1 MIFYSNWRSLAA
13 YRVRVALALKDVPHT
28 VQAIDML
35 GGEHLKPEFRAVNPQ
50 AVLPAL
56 KLDDG
61 RVLFQSMAIVE
72 YIDEIVPTPP
82 LLPTDAAGRARVRGL
97 ALIHAADTH
106 PLLVPKVRNH
116 LTKDQG
122 LSEEALQKWL
132 ARALHSGLEAI
143 EAQLAAS
150 KDTGLY
156 CHGNQVTLADICL
169 ASHLLAFMFF
179 KLDASAYPTAVA
191 SNERLQALP
200 AFAAAHPLKQPGAPA

>member
-13 YRVRVALALKDVPHT
+13 YRVRVALALKNIPHE
-28 VQAIDML
+28 VHAIDML

-56 KLDDG
+56 RLADG

-72 YIDEIVPTPP
+72 YLDEIAPTPP

-97 ALIHAADTH
+97 SMIHAADTH

-116 LTKDQG
+116 LTKEQG
-122 LSEEALQKWL
+122 LSDEALQKWL

-143 EAQLAAS
+143 EAQLAGS

-156 CHGNQVTLADICL
+156 CHGNQLTQADICL

-179 KLDASAYPTAVA
+179 KLDASAYPTALA
-191 SNERLQALP
+191 INERLQALP
-200 AFAAAHPLKQPGAPA
+200 VFAAAHPLKQPGAPS

>member
-13 YRVRVALALKDVPHT
+13 YRVRLALALKGVPHT

-56 KLDDG
+56 RLDDG

-72 YIDEIVPTPP
+72 YLDEIAPQPP

-106 PLLVPKVRNH
+106 PLLVPKVRKH
-116 LTKDQG
+116 LTQEQG
-122 LSEEALQKWL
+122 LDEDALKKWL

-143 EAQLAAS
+143 EAQLAGS
-150 KDTGLY
+150 RDTGLY
-156 CHGNQVTLADICL
+156 CHGDRVTLADICL
-169 ASHLLAFMFF
+169 SSHLLAFMFF

-191 SNERLQALP
+191 IHERLQALP
-200 AFAAAHPLKQPGAPA
+200 AFAQAHPLKQPGAPA

>member
-13 YRVRVALALKDVPHT
+13 YRVRVALALKGVPHEVRT
-28 VQAIDML
+28 IDML

-56 KLDDG
+56 ALDDG

-72 YIDEIVPTPP
+72 YLDEIAPQPP
-82 LLPTDAAGRARVRGL
+82 LLPTDATGRARVRGL

-116 LTKDQG
+116 LTKDLG
-122 LSEEALQKWL
+122 LSEEGLQKWL

-143 EAQLAAS
+143 EAQLAGS
-150 KDTGLY
+150 RDTGLY
-156 CHGNQVTLADICL
+156 CHGDQVTLADLCL

-191 SNERLQALP
+191 INERLQALP
-200 AFAAAHPLKQPGAPA
+200 AFAQAHPLKQPGAPS

>member
-13 YRVRVALALKDVPHT
+13 YRVRVALTLKDIAHQ

-35 GGEHLKPEFRAVNPQ
+35 GGEHLQPAFRAVNPQ

-72 YIDEIVPTPP
+72 YLDEIAPAPA
-82 LLPTDAAGRARVRGL
+82 LLPSDAAGRARVRGL

-106 PLLVPKVRNH
+106 PLLVPKVRQH
-116 LTKDQG
+116 LTQDQG
-122 LSEEALQKWL
+122 LNEEALQKWL
-132 ARALHSGLEAI
+132 ARALHSGLQAI
-143 EAQLAAS
+143 EAQLS
-150 KDTGLY
+150 SSPDTGLY
-156 CHGNQVTLADICL
+156 CHGDQVTLADICL

-179 KLDASAYPTAVA
+179 KLDASAYPTAV
-191 SNERLQALP
+191 
-200 AFAAAHPLKQPGAPA
+200 

>member
-13 YRVRVALALKDVPHT
+13 YRVRVALALKQIPHQ
-28 VQAIDML
+28 VHAIDML

-50 AVLPAL
+50 AVLPAM

-72 YIDEIVPTPP
+72 YLDEIAPSPA
-82 LLPTDAAGRARVRGL
+82 LLPADAAGRARVRGL

-106 PLLVPKVRNH
+106 PLLVPRVRHH

-122 LSEEALQKWL
+122 LSEDALQQWL
-132 ARALHSGLEAI
+132 ARALLTGLEAI
-143 EAQLAAS
+143 EAQLVSS
-150 KDTGLY
+150 KYTGLY
-156 CHGNQVTLADICL
+156 CHGDQVSLADICL

-179 KLDASAYPTAVA
+179 KLDDSAYPTAVA
-191 SNERLQALP
+191 INERLQALP
-200 AFAAAHPLKQPGAPA
+200 AFAAAHPLKQPGAPG

>member
-13 YRVRVALALKDVPHT
+13 YRVRAALNLKGIAHQ

-35 GGEHLKPEFRAVNPQ
+35 GGEHLQPAFRAVNPQ

-72 YIDEIVPTPP
+72 YLDEIEPAPA
-82 LLPTDAAGRARVRGL
+82 LLPSDPAGRARVRGL

-106 PLLVPKVRNH
+106 PLLVPKVRQH
-116 LTKDQG
+116 LTQDQG
-122 LSEEALQKWL
+122 LNEEALQKWL
-132 ARALHSGLEAI
+132 ARALHSGLQAI
-143 EAQLAAS
+143 EAQLAS
-150 KDTGLY
+150 SPDTGLY
-156 CHGNQVTLADICL
+156 CHGDQVTLADICL

-191 SNERLQALP
+191 INQRLQGLP
-200 AFAAAHPLKQPGAPA
+200 AFGASHPLQQPGAPR